1 MVKKV
6 KNIKKIFALFITAI
20 ISLNAVG
27 AACAD
32 SRLDD
37 AVNKTAQYIISAV
50 PDLSVGSIGGEWA
63 VIGLKRSGYDI
74 NSEYFDKYYNNFLSH
89 LFEKGGKLSERKYT
103 EYSRAVLALTAI
115 GKDPK
120 NVSGYDILSPLYDY
134 EKTARQGVNGVV
146 FALLALDSGDYYVPD
161 GLREKYIEEIL
172 SYRLSDGGFGFDA
185 SETASDIDMTAMALQ
200 ALSKYKTQENV
211 KNSIER
217 ALGFLSANQFEDGG
231 FASANAETAESVSQV
246 IIALC
251 ALGISVNDERFLK
264 NGNTVTENLLSFM
277 NDDGSF
283 RHKLADQKPNQMA
296 TEQAL
301 CALSSLK
308 RISDGKTSLYDM
320 TDNRTD
326 VGACMLMGLNAVIE
340 IKEIYGVFKNEK

>member
-1 MVKKV
+1 MEMIQKV
-6 KNIKKIFALFITAI
+6 KKIFALFITAI

-27 AACAD
+27 AVCAD
-32 SRLDD
+32 SRLDMS
-37 AVNKTAQYIISAV
+37 VNKTAQYIISAV
-50 PDLSVGSIGGEWA
+50 PDPSVGSIGGEWA

-74 NSEYFDKYYNNFLSH
+74 NSEYFDKYYNNLLLQLSQN
-89 LFEKGGKLSERKYT
+89 GGKLSERKYT
-103 EYSRAVLALTAI
+103 EYSRASLALTAI

-120 NVSGYDILSPLYDY
+120 NILGYDVLSPLYDY
-134 EKTARQGVNGVV
+134 EKTAQQGVNGVV
-146 FALLALDSGDYYVPD
+146 FALLALDSGEYYAYS

-172 SYRLSDGGFGFDA
+172 SYQLSDGGFGFDA

-217 ALGFLSANQFEDGG
+217 ALGFLSANQFADGG
-231 FASANAETAESVSQV
+231 FASGSAETAESVSQV

-283 RHKLADQKPNQMA
+283 RHKLDDPKPNQMA

-308 RISDGKTSLYDM
+308 RIADGKTSLYDM

-326 VGACMLMGLNAVIE
+326 VGACMLIGLNAVTE
-340 IKEIYGVFKNEK
+340 IKEIYGVFINEK